1 MQYIPDPTKK
11 PWIFLKP
18 RRTLNQN
25 VSKLSTEAEKKPN
38 KLKILKQF
46 EDNIIKNKS
55 NLFKLEKENKVIK
68 GKLLELLRLLLGIKK
83 RIIANRW

>member
-1 MQYIPDPTKK
+1 MQYIPEPTKK
-11 PWIFLKP
+11 PWILLKP
-18 RRTLNQN
+18 RRILNQN

>member
-1 MQYIPDPTKK
+1 MQYISDPTKK

-18 RRTLNQN
+18 RRILNQN

>member
-1 MQYIPDPTKK
+1 MQYIPEPTKK

-18 RRTLNQN
+18 RRILNQN

>member
-1 MQYIPDPTKK
+1 MQYIPEPTKK

-18 RRTLNQN
+18 RSILNQN